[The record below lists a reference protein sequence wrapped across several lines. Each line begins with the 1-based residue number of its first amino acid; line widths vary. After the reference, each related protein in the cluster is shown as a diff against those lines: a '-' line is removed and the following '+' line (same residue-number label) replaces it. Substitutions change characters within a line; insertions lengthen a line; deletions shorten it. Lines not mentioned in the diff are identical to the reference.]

1 MENYVRKIKCDA
13 CNKYY
18 TIKYMQFHK
27 TTLKHIE
34 NEMEYNVEEE
44 IENHLKDFFYD
55 ILKSIPPIISLNGIV
70 IFPSLLEYALT
81 EVLVIISKIFFMI

>member
-18 TIKYMQFHK
+18 TIKYMQFHQ

-34 NEMEYNVEEE
+34 NEYEYNVQEE
-44 IENHLKDFFYD
+44 IENHLEDYF
-55 ILKSIPPIISLNGIV
+55 
-70 IFPSLLEYALT
+70 T
-81 EVLVIISKIFFMI
+81 